1 MRSRS
6 LAYGKRLRIAM
17 SDCGSLYGKS
27 GLRPSEGPVMWQKL
41 SEAMN
46 RVAGD
51 TGQDVFEPGEGID
64 IHALTGGYE
73 SAQHSGRSTADIAAE
88 KHPVVAAH
96 GHTTNAALGA
106 CVVDFQM
113 PVFRVAVERHP
124 VFESV
129 AH

>member
-1 MRSRS
+1 M
-6 LAYGKRLRIAM
+6 AICKRLRIAM

-41 SEAMN
+41 SEVMN

-73 SAQHSGRSTADIAAE
+73 SAQHSGRSTADIAASSCCGPRPHHE
-88 KHPVVAAH
+88 CCARCLCCRFPDARLPSS
-96 GHTTNAALGA
+96 G
-106 CVVDFQM
+106 
-113 PVFRVAVERHP
+113 
-124 VFESV
+124 
-129 AH
+129 